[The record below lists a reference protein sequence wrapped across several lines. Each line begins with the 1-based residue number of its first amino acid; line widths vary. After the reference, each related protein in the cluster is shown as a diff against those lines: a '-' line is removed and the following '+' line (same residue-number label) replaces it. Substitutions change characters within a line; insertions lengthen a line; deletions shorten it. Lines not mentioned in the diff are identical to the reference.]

1 VPESVA
7 QRRDEPFVSA
17 VVLAAGLATRMGRQK
32 VLLPLDGVPMVR
44 RVVDAALAS
53 RAAETV
59 VVVGHQAAGVEE
71 ALAGRPARV
80 VVNDR
85 FAEGMSTS
93 LQAGLAA
100 ADPSSAAALIVL
112 GDQPFVTPQLLDG
125 LIERFAVTRSPIV
138 RPAVDGRP
146 ANPVLLS
153 AALFPEIRA
162 QHGDVGGRE
171 VVDRHQDDISLV
183 PVDDPR
189 LVADIDS
196 PQDYAAAG
204 GSA

>member
-1 VPESVA
+1 MSMSRAHDEAGPYVA
-7 QRRDEPFVSA
+7 A

-32 VLLPLDGVPMVR
+32 VLLPLDGAPMVL

-59 VVVGHQAAGVEE
+59 VVVGHEAARVGEV
-71 ALAGRPARV
+71 LADRPATV

-100 ADPSSAAALIVL
+100 VDPSSAAVLIVL
-112 GDQPFVTPQLLDG
+112 GDQPFVTAALLDS
-125 LIERFAVTRSPIV
+125 LIERFAATGRLIV
-138 RPAVDGRP
+138 RPALDGRP

-162 QHGDVGGRE
+162 QHGDIGGRE
-171 VVDRHQDDISLV
+171 VVERHQGDISLV

-196 PQDYAAAG
+196 PDDYASVSEA
-204 GSA
+204 S